1 MKYFWTILVIVGVV
15 GVGGWWTQHSFTQAV
30 IARTSPTPVP
40 ASPSPFLS
48 SIPQPTPKLAATPT
62 PIPKTVLTDVPF
74 TVQAPFAEWKDP
86 RQQDAC
92 EEASV
97 LMVMHWVNN
106 QPIESKQ
113 ADKDEIL
120 ALADYEDKTY
130 GNYHD
135 TSAQDTAERLIK
147 NYYHYSNYQ
156 VVDLTDVDQI
166 ITQLNQG
173 KVVIV
178 PTDGQELGNPYFTPP
193 GPDRHNL
200 VLKSF
205 DPVKNQFI
213 TNDPGI
219 SQGQNYR
226 YDKQVLWSAI
236 RDYPTGDHLPITEI
250 KKDMIV
256 ISKT

>member
-1 MKYFWTILVIVGVV
+1 MPKYFLPILGLIIVIGA
-15 GVGGWWTQHSFTQAV
+15 GGWLVQRDLHPTVAV
-30 IARTSPTPVP
+30 IASPTPVP
-40 ASPSPFLS
+40 VSPTPFLS
-48 SIPQPTPKLAATPT
+48 PTPKPSPKPIPT
-62 PIPKTVLTDVPF
+62 PKPQPELTDVPF

-97 LMVMHWVNN
+97 LMVMHWVQN
-106 QPIESKQ
+106 QPIASKQ
-113 ADKDEIL
+113 AAKDEIL

-135 TSAQDTAERLIK
+135 TSAVDTAERLIK
-147 NYYHYSNYQ
+147 NYYHYNNYQ
-156 VVDLTDVDQI
+156 VKNLSSVDEI
-166 ITQLNQG
+166 IQQLKAGN
-173 KVVIV
+173 VVIV
-178 PTDGQELGNPYFTPP
+178 PTNGQALGNPYFTAP

-205 DPVKNQFI
+205 DESKKQFV

-226 YDKQVLWSAI
+226 YDKEILWNAI
-236 RDYPTGDHLPITEI
+236 RDYPTGNHLPITEV

-256 ISKT
+256 VTKT